1 MIYIASRR
9 RSPSSLRKA
18 FGDAEIFDVTSR
30 SPSDEMRR
38 LSPFFPH
45 GNIPVP
51 GAPHL
56 KAVCVESV
64 WQALKVFS
72 RADVDIALL
81 SNTSGRGLKR
91 TERQFGAV
99 LGHRWIE
106 TGELLSYAEA
116 RRRIYIPTYRWML
129 ENEPSAR
136 PALERIRD
144 AGANGTV
151 VLLDYNINENP
162 DDLSSP
168 LSHAG
173 LVKRFICEEA
183 GLPEQRH
190 FHPESRNTQLSL
202 F

>member
-1 MIYIASRR
+1 
-9 RSPSSLRKA
+9 
-18 FGDAEIFDVTSR
+18 
-30 SPSDEMRR
+30 
-38 LSPFFPH
+38 
-45 GNIPVP
+45 
-51 GAPHL
+51 
-56 KAVCVESV
+56 
-64 WQALKVFS
+64 
-72 RADVDIALL
+72 
-81 SNTSGRGLKR
+81 
-91 TERQFGAV
+91 
-99 LGHRWIE
+99 
-106 TGELLSYAEA
+106 
-116 RRRIYIPTYRWML
+116 ML